1 MMYITEEVITELEK
15 EQQQTARPVEWH
27 TIESPYNP
35 AAVNWTP
42 QLHDAVMFGDTPCPY
57 CNGHKKFEAIQQ
69 WGNTDQI
76 RKMSYTCPCQ
86 EKMPWK
92 RKVLERVLPA
102 RYHHSNLFTLA
113 PSSLSKM
120 SAGRQEK
127 ILEFLK
133 GNRNKTGFF
142 LFGPPGTSKT
152 TFATAL
158 IRNAIER
165 DWNKHFMHPDLGYLE
180 WKASLWIRYV
190 NWDDLICQYLE
201 YQNHPDD
208 APRPSV
214 TPRLIRESKAA
225 GRTPV
230 IAIEEVD
237 KSRLTEYKANKLFE
251 LVHAIDETQGQL
263 IMTTNHRSQSG
274 FQKWLYGT
282 DNPAIN
288 QAGEPVWRRI
298 SDNCQMID
306 CKAG

>member
-1 MMYITEEVITELEK
+1 MDITEDVITQLEK
-15 EQQQTARPVEWH
+15 QQQQTARPVEWH
-27 TIESPYNP
+27 TIESPYKP
-35 AAVNWTP
+35 ASVNWTP
-42 QLHDAVMFGDTPCPY
+42 QLHDAVMFGDTPCP
-57 CNGHKKFEAIQQ
+57 CCKGAKKFEVTQQ
-69 WGNTDQI
+69 WGDTDQT
-76 RKMSYTCPCQ
+76 RKMPCACPCQ
-86 EKMPWK
+86 EKMQWK
-92 RKVLERVLPA
+92 RKVIERVLPA
-102 RYHHSNLFTLA
+102 RYHRSNLFTLA

-120 SAGRQEK
+120 SKERQEK

-133 GNRNKTGFF
+133 EYRNKTGFF

-165 DWNKHFMHPDLGYLE
+165 DWNRHFMHPNLGYLE

-190 NWDDLICQYLE
+190 SWDDLICQYLE

-251 LVHAIDETQGQL
+251 LVHAIDETQGHL
-263 IMTTNHRSQSG
+263 IMTTNHRSQVD
-274 FQKWLYGT
+274 FEKWLYKT
-282 DNPAIN
+282 DNEAIN
-288 QAGEPVWRRI
+288 QAGEPTWRRI
-298 SDNCQMID
+298 ADNCKMID